1 MGGDKGKKRTPSP
14 FKKLEV
20 NGREVIQF
28 STYKIKN
35 FGFCFVFRLRK
46 LEYFCILRVE
56 NARSSLKITNG
67 GWFRIGLTANKTEGK
82 DIEDTK

>member
-28 STYKIKN
+28 SNYKMRD
-35 FGFCFVFRLRK
+35 FLGFVLFCIRLRK
-46 LEYFCILRVE
+46 LGYFV
-56 NARSSLKITNG
+56 S
-67 GWFRIGLTANKTEGK
+67 
-82 DIEDTK
+82 